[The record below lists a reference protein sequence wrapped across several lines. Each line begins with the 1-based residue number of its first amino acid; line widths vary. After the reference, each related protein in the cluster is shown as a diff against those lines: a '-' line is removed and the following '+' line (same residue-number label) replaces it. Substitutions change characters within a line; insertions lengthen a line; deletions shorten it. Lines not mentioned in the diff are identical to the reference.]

1 MRVDLFLKTTR
12 LIKRRS
18 IAKEY
23 CERSLVLINGK
34 EAKPSSEVK
43 EGDKLEIT
51 FGEKKVYV
59 LARIVM
65 MGNKERGDYER
76 L

>member
-1 MRVDLFLKTTR
+1 MRIDLFLKSTR

-23 CERSLVLINGK
+23 CERSLVFINSK
-34 EAKPSSEVK
+34 VAKPSSEVK
-43 EGDKLEIT
+43 EGDEVEIT
-51 FGEKKVYV
+51 FGEKKVLV
-59 LARIVM
+59 LAHINQV
-65 MGNKERGDYER
+65 GNKERGDYER

>member
-1 MRVDLFLKTTR
+1 MRIDLFLKSTR

-23 CERSLVLINGK
+23 CERSLVLINNK
-34 EAKPSSEVK
+34 AAKPSSEVK
-43 EGDKLEIT
+43 EGDKVEII
-51 FGEKKVYV
+51 FGEKKVLI
-59 LARIVM
+59 LAHVNLV
-65 MGNKERGDYER
+65 GNKERGDYER